1 METPSMNCR
10 IGTSAVAI
18 AIAAGWAL
26 PAHAASENDEV
37 LRQLAALPLK
47 VSIVVLDAAREQ
59 PFIEGGQSI
68 ASGLALLE
76 PNPRMLVAFN
86 AAPGT
91 VAPEE
96 PGPYGAYAQAL
107 AEMQKQLASMPPEQ
121 RKMLED
127 SLVRQGINPGSIG
140 TGGAGARVCMT
151 REMVERNE
159 LPSDRGDCSIR
170 QQERSGNT
178 MKVAFVCT
186 SPPSSGQGEV
196 TILNPESYAMKMNVT
211 TTARGQNDSMSMQG
225 KGKWL
230 AADCGTV
237 QPLGAKK

>member
-1 METPSMNCR
+1 MRTR
-10 IGTSAVAI
+10 YF
-18 AIAAGWAL
+18 
-26 PAHAASENDEV
+26 
-37 LRQLAALPLK
+37 
-47 VSIVVLDAAREQ
+47 VVLLLAGMSWSASAQNLKPGLWELTFAMQ
-59 PFIEGGQSI
+59 GGS
-68 ASGLALLE
+68 A
-76 PNPRMLVAFN
+76 M
-86 AAPGT
+86 
-91 VAPEE
+91 
-96 PGPYGAYAQAL
+96 AQAL

-196 TILNPESYAMKMNVT
+196 TILNPESYAMKMSVT